1 MTTHYIVLGVSET
14 ASTEEIKAAYKK
26 LAMIFHPDK
35 GGNTESFKQIQLA
48 YAILSNASKRK
59 QYDSSLKKEEVKN
72 NNNTSSQDNDTT
84 YNKPRDK
91 IRWWYVILMG
101 WLFIYG
107 CIGGEDG
114 LIPFFGVG
122 VFCTYVF
129 IPILDGYPSLGY
141 TERRTL
147 IACCVALILCFTL
160 PSLIAYGLREVP
172 KSEYQSA
179 KHPVTEP
186 TDTATSNPK
195 EYTMDELVKL
205 YGNPV
210 TEQTIPERT
219 LTGALSDEEAVAL
232 GLEEIDY
239 LYGPGGSKSVEIA
252 IKIDRTVCSDT
263 TYPIKITIKNTGIYT
278 VNSINLTLQAYK
290 PNRSTD
296 LMTETFSY
304 TDAWRLDHVIRN
316 DSNFKSD
323 WILNPGD
330 KLTMCT
336 RVRGIL
342 DGKTYVESLIDF
354 NKDVIFKYTNLHTIH
369 GDKPNKKEKPKYF
382 KDNVPEVKPVD
393 TVKNVYQSEE
403 IWTIGREPINFNQ

>member
-35 GGNTESFKQIQLA
+35 GGNVESFKQIQLA
-48 YAILSNASKRK
+48 YAILSNATKRT
-59 QYDSSLKKEEVKN
+59 QYDSSLKKVEVKN
-72 NNNTSSQDNDTT
+72 NNNNNNNVNDVDTSDNKELKWDWV
-84 YNKPRDK
+84 K
-91 IRWWYVILMG
+91 IS
-101 WLFIYG
+101 LF
-107 CIGGEDG
+107 
-114 LIPFFGVG
+114 
-122 VFCTYVF
+122 
-129 IPILDGYPSLGY
+129 LGY
-141 TERRTL
+141 VLFVSYNNINKTSQQPTHTTKATE
-147 IACCVALILCFTL
+147 VSSSS
-160 PSLIAYGLREVP
+160 PKEVP
-172 KSEYQSA
+172 MTQEEIDKYITTPS
-179 KHPVTEP
+179 K
-186 TDTATSNPK
+186 K
-195 EYTMDELVKL
+195 E
-205 YGNPV
+205 
-210 TEQTIPERT
+210 
-219 LTGALSDEEAVAL
+219 LSDEEAVAL

-336 RVRGIL
+336 RVRGVL
-342 DGKTYVESLIDF
+342 DNKTYVESLIDF